1 MLSSSTKLSKKV
13 VYTAMTRRSHRVS
26 LAETY
31 GLWQNGFL
39 CPFATESDLFQPRPD
54 SRHTYSSS
62 ATVSYQRD
70 VADTPDNGS
79 RSAAPAPAGSKAF
92 VTCELFALI
101 DLFDKFAL
109 PLDTI
114 ASNNTKYIN
123 LDGLRRLLN
132 AVGESP
138 ADEELQQILEQAD
151 TDDNGVIDLDVS
163 VLGFGDA
170 YPFA

>member
-1 MLSSSTKLSKKV
+1 M
-13 VYTAMTRRSHRVS
+13 
-26 LAETY
+26 
-31 GLWQNGFL
+31 
-39 CPFATESDLFQPRPD
+39 
-54 SRHTYSSS
+54 
-62 ATVSYQRD
+62 
-70 VADTPDNGS
+70 
-79 RSAAPAPAGSKAF
+79 
-92 VTCELFALI
+92 
-101 DLFDKFAL
+101 FDKFAL